1 MDFVKM
7 NGEAVRT
14 SGFYRRMVE
23 QEDGPALE
31 EVELVVI
38 LRGGL
43 ANRSFVALLRQGT
56 IMLEIP
62 PATTLETSVVGTNVT
77 STGVGESAAHRYDI
91 TLRETPASAQRRAA
105 EAAAATSAGEDED
118 DETEVD
124 AVEDEEIEAP
134 ADLSQV
140 RVSAPT
146 AVWATALRQLAEAQ
160 APRPAAGRAAP
171 EEPLEPAELAGVEAV
186 LVGLRLEALI
196 ETLDRAGAI
205 RRSSVDDAFL
215 RLIGERFVAE
225 ATPVVG
231 NRVAARIAKDLLGG

>member
-1 MDFVKM
+1 M

-14 SGFYRRMVE
+14 SGFYRRMIA
-23 QEDGPALE
+23 QDDGPALE
-31 EVELVVI
+31 ELELVVI
-38 LRGGL
+38 LRGGM
-43 ANRSFVALLRQGT
+43 ANRSFGQLLRQGT
-56 IMLEIP
+56 IVLEIP
-62 PATTLETSVVGTNVT
+62 PATTMETTVAGANVN
-77 STGVGESAAHRYDI
+77 STGVGESAAHRYDV

-105 EAAAATSAGEDED
+105 EAAAAASAGEDEPAEATAEPAI
-118 DETEVD
+118 ET
-124 AVEDEEIEAP
+124 VEDEESDAP

-146 AVWATALRQLAEAQ
+146 AVWATALRQIVEAQ
-160 APRPAAGRAAP
+160 APKPTGGRAAP
-171 EEPLEPAELAGVEAV
+171 EEPLAPVELAGVEAV

-196 ETLDRAGAI
+196 ETLDRASAV

-231 NRVAARIAKDLLGG
+231 PRVAARIAKDLLGG